1 MSIIGTAFALNPTCP
16 DCTSNCGLHCCCM
29 SAEESSSDE
38 VASKVDTV
46 RAEHL
51 DTSIGSS
58 SEEPHK
64 APGCAIL

>member
-1 MSIIGTAFALNPTCP
+1 
-16 DCTSNCGLHCCCM
+16 M